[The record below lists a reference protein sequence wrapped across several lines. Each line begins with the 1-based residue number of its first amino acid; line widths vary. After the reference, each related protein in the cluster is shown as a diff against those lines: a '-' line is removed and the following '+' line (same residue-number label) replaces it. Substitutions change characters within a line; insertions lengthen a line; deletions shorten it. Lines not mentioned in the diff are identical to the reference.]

1 MGKRLQTRFQD
12 VNQRIIK
19 RIRKDKTKSERLVS
33 KRKRKSSTDLSEPKE
48 KISKNEPTNKTH
60 HLSTEINNEFN
71 INNVYVGKLPKSKDI
86 VLKHNEVDLDLLFS
100 DELKNS
106 YLNLINTDFYFIILD
121 EISLEGLDGITI
133 EGKIQ
138 FILINSIILILHC
151 KCIFY

>member
-48 KISKNEPTNKTH
+48 KISKNELPNKTH
-60 HLSTEINNEFN
+60 HSSTEINNEFN

-138 FILINSIILILHC
+138 FILINSTILILHC